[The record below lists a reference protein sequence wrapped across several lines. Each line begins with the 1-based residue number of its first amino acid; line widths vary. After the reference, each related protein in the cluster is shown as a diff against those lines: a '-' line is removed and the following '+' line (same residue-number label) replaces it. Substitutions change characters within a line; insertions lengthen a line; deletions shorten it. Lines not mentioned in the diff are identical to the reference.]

1 MRRHFS
7 SELQRSPYAKGRNL
21 RWSFL
26 FLILACLV
34 AFFVVH
40 CLTFPADT
48 LTVEDA
54 QEIFPASMEIPAP
67 RFTENSY
74 SYSYED
80 DLLFATV
87 VLPEGASVPEDAVL
101 TVTPIEDTENTY
113 TAAAERVATG
123 EIRQVKLYDVSFYT
137 ADGTYLPVSD
147 EAKVSFHFKE
157 TVPVESRDN
166 VAVLHFEEDGV
177 KLPSITDVAV
187 QEDNQLTDL
196 SFDTEGFSVYAMV
209 TWSEEMNLDGKSYA
223 IVSIND
229 GAAAEKKHAALMGYA
244 SPKNSNRLAAGLCDV
259 MKVDSQYYVSI
270 EDGEF
275 TEWHF
280 TKHGDAYYIWT
291 GEESAPQY
299 INIPATDSKDET
311 LRVSGEPQDLYL
323 EKAKEEIYPGQVRI
337 CSKSGSAV
345 NWNGGGNFKDK
356 PYFGAWNPKGAV
368 DPNDCL
374 ILATPVRESM
384 MLFDINLPQIVKS
397 NNAITDAQKNDKDKI
412 YMGKTGKTGHPL
424 LLILLESVLTSCRI
438 SRMAI
443 LMSWAQPES
452 CIRKNTAQMR
462 KIRMQSCIVSAFGIP
477 MILHQV
483 GIRNIIWRILPTI
496 RKSNSWDGFIRIP
509 AGQNTSSIPMRPS
522 PIGNQ
527 MTCIS

>member
-54 QEIFPASMEIPAP
+54 QGIFPAFTEIPAP
-67 RFTENSY
+67 RFTENSHF
-74 SYSYED
+74 YSYED

-113 TAAAERVATG
+113 TAAAERVTTG
-123 EIRQVKLYDVSFYT
+123 EIQQVKLYDVSFYT

-147 EAKVSFHFKE
+147 EAKVNFHFKE

-209 TWSEEMNLDGKSYA
+209 TWSEEMNLDGRSYA
-223 IVSIND
+223 IVSVND
-229 GAAAEKKHAALMGYA
+229 GADAKKKHAALMGYA

-337 CSKSGSAV
+337 CSESGSAV

-412 YMGKTGKTGHPL
+412 YIWGR
-424 LLILLESVLTSCRI
+424 LERRDTRSC
-438 SRMAI
+438 
-443 LMSWAQPES
+443 
-452 CIRKNTAQMR
+452 
-462 KIRMQSCIVSAFGIP
+462 
-477 MILHQV
+477 
-483 GIRNIIWRILPTI
+483 
-496 RKSNSWDGFIRIP
+496 
-509 AGQNTSSIPMRPS
+509 
-522 PIGNQ
+522 
-527 MTCIS
+527 